1 MNEAGHVSERL
12 GGVKRLFSRSRWTPV
27 VVICGLAALLLWP
40 VLIGRIFLP
49 LDIVPHLHPWRF
61 SYERVAVNNP
71 ANSDIVQQVYPR
83 RLITNAM
90 LRAGAWPLWNPTILT
105 GTPLLADGQMAV
117 FYPPTLLLLVLP
129 LERAFGYY
137 ALLQLVLAG
146 GGTYLFGRQLKL
158 GRGPATLAGICYMF
172 SGYVLTWLQFP
183 HHSGTM
189 AMLPWCFWA
198 VERATQHPWPGR
210 WLLASVVLALPLVT
224 QIQLAFYIYV
234 GAGFYV
240 LARMI
245 EVGAWRP
252 RVEIALGFS
261 VAVLLACTLSAAQL
275 LPQFALSAQGQRVE
289 QVSEAG
295 SGETQ
300 FTTLLRLGLPLIGG
314 QPRTAAPAWGPQLL
328 QVPVP
333 YAGLAP
339 LLLAVV
345 ALLWSGRA
353 ATTFFALLAV
363 GSFALAVGSPLLP
376 LFIALVP
383 PYRQFADHSR
393 WFLLWGFAI
402 AVLAGVGAQVLFS
415 RGSAATAP
423 ERRRLVLNRV
433 LLALVVLFL
442 AAWSWQHLALFTPQ
456 SRYGLYITAIRQQ
469 PWRVAIVLALAAA
482 AAVALSR
489 VRRVPRGLRWGV
501 LLVVVAGDLL
511 WYGGSYNT
519 STSPDV
525 FKPTTDLLAALPG
538 GEAEHRPGETLYPA
552 TRQIAFLQSQSGP
565 FRFLAGDYP
574 ALLPNL
580 AAAYGLEDV
589 RGYQSLYLARYN
601 RLARLIDGKDYTK
614 LAGEGGTSFRPY
626 LTSAYTHRRLLDM
639 LNVRYILFPPGSEN
653 ARLYQP
659 LELVQQDDEGTV
671 YRNPHALPRAWMVH
685 QAEVLPDDDAQLAR
699 LAGSDFDPASQAVLP
714 VAPPELGQPSGTD
727 RVETPDYAPNQ
738 VRVRAHASAPGLL
751 VLSDAYSP
759 DWRATVDGRPA
770 TVFRANY
777 ALRAVWLPEGAHEV
791 VFSYRPR
798 SFQAGLAISG
808 ATLLFLLL
816 YGLWSWRRERAPGGS
831 AARHSLAPILAIR
844 YHNYR

>member
-1 MNEAGHVSERL
+1 MKKAGHVSERL
-12 GGVKRLFSRSRWTPV
+12 GVRQLLPARRSRWLPV

-40 VLIGRIFLP
+40 VLLGRIFLP

-61 SYERVAVNNP
+61 SYERVPVNNP

-117 FYPPTLLLLVLP
+117 FYPPTLLLLALP

-158 GRGPATLAGICYMF
+158 GRGPATLAGVTYMF

-198 VERATQHPWPGR
+198 VERATQHRRPGH
-210 WLLASVVLALPLVT
+210 WLLASVVLALPLLT
-224 QIQLAFYIYV
+224 QIQLAFYICV
-234 GAGFYV
+234 GVGFYV

-261 VAVLLACTLSAAQL
+261 AAVLLACALSAAQL

-314 QPRTAAPAWGPQLL
+314 TPRAAAPAWGPQVL
-328 QVPVP
+328 QAPVQ

-345 ALLWSGRA
+345 ALVWSGRA
-353 ATTFFALLAV
+353 ATTFFALLAI
-363 GSFALAVGSPLLP
+363 GSFAIAVGSPLLP

-393 WFLLWGFAI
+393 WFVLWGFAI
-402 AVLAGVGAQVLFS
+402 AVLAGAGAQVLFS
-415 RGSAATAP
+415 RDNVLTTS
-423 ERRRLVLNRV
+423 ERRRTMLNRL
-433 LLALVVLFL
+433 LLATVVLFL
-442 AAWSWQHLALFTPQ
+442 AAWSWRHLALFTPQ
-456 SRYGLYITAIRQQ
+456 SRYGMYITEIRLQ
-469 PWRVAIVLALAAA
+469 PWRVAILLAVAAV

-489 VRRVPRGLRWGV
+489 ARRVPHGLRWAALLAV
-501 LLVVVAGDLL
+501 LAGDLL

-538 GEAEHRPGETLYPA
+538 DVQHKPGETLYPP
-552 TRQIAFLQSQSGP
+552 TRQIAFLQSQPRP

-580 AAAYGLEDV
+580 ATAYGLEDV

-659 LELVQQDDEGTV
+659 LELVQQDDEGTI
-671 YRNPHALPRAWMVH
+671 YHNPRALPRAWMVH
-685 QAEVLPDDDAQLAR
+685 QADVIPDDDAQLAR
-699 LAGSDFDPASQAVLP
+699 LAGSDFDPASLAVLP
-714 VAPPELGQPSGTD
+714 VTPPELGQPSGAD

-738 VRVRAHASAPGLL
+738 VRVRANAAAPGLL
-751 VLSDAYSP
+751 ILSDAYSP
-759 DWRATVDGRPA
+759 DWRATVDGQPA
-770 TVFRANY
+770 TVLRANY
-777 ALRAVWLPEGAHEV
+777 ALRAVWLPEGSHEV
-791 VFSYRPR
+791 IFSYRPR

-808 ATLLFLLL
+808 ATLLCLLL

-831 AARHSLAPILAIR
+831 AARHTLAPILAIR
-844 YHNYR
+844 YHNHR